1 MLFEAADSRIALV
14 PQKWDLKTS
23 VFMILIFL
31 DIFKGEKFFK
41 KLSILEIDW

>member
-14 PQKWDLKTS
+14 PQKWYLKTS

-31 DIFKGEKFFK
+31 DILKGEKFFK